1 MTKVICLTGGI
12 GSGKT
17 TVARMF
23 EKHGI
28 PVYISDERAKLIMMQ
43 SEIIQQIQTIFEEPV
58 IQEGILDRKKIRELV
73 FDNKELLDRLNSIV
87 HPAVANDFKDW
98 VRSHS
103 DKAYV
108 LKESAILFET
118 NSQSACEK
126 IILVT
131 APEEVRIRRVVER
144 DGVSKEGVKKI
155 INQQISDYEKGKLSD
170 FIIKNIDIKEVE
182 KEVLMIIRDFLS

>member
-28 PVYISDERAKLIMMQ
+28 PVYISDERAKLIMMK
-43 SEIIQQIQTIFEEPV
+43 SEVIQQVQAIFDEPV
-58 IQEGILDRKKIRELV
+58 IQGELLDRKKIRELV
-73 FDNKELLDRLNSIV
+73 FGNKELLERLNSIV
-87 HPAVANDFKDW
+87 HPAVANDFKVW

-118 NSQSACEK
+118 KSQSTCEK

-144 DGVSKEGVKKI
+144 DGVSEEGVKKI

-182 KEVLMIIRDFLS
+182 KEVLIIIRDFLS